1 MSPIMRQSRLYQ
13 VGIMITDA
21 EPVAMA
27 SIWEQF
33 VDQGTEEFFF
43 SLSLLTINAD
53 CHEVMKHFNKL
64 LKKIVSQFTIRIK
77 SASYK
82 TNINVTHLS

>member
-1 MSPIMRQSRLYQ
+1 MR
-13 VGIMITDA
+13 TDA
-21 EPVAMA
+21 KPVAMA
-27 SIWEQF
+27 YNWEQF
-33 VDQGTEEFFF
+33 ADQGAGELFF

-53 CHEVMKHFNKL
+53 CQDVMKHFNKL